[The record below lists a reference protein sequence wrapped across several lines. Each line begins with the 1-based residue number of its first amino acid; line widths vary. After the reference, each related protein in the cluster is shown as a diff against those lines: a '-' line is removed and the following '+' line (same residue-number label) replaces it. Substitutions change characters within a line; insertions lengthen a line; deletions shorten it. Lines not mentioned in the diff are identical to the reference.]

1 MCSGRRW
8 RGAGPR
14 RPRRD
19 AGIIRG
25 LLVPALAIAGCES
38 GDRPVA
44 ADETRNDPQQ
54 SSSPSFRLADEP
66 DVVIGVADGS
76 PEQELF
82 EVAGAARLADGSV
95 VIYEAG
101 AFRLQKFGPDGGH
114 LWSRGQAGDGPGDF
128 DTFAELLVPCANR
141 ESILIYGPYARRM
154 TVFDG
159 DGALLRT
166 YPFAFQETQPYDLT
180 CTPAGRLVF
189 SGWGHERPTEPGPY
203 RTTADVGFAD
213 SAVVTVLREDVV
225 GEDRLATA
233 NAAGILTGSAPGI
246 WSRKLRFAATDEGV
260 WLGTGDDYEIELL
273 DWTGST
279 TRTIRWEGPDRAV
292 TQTHVDA
299 YREAVRDSFANGLDF
314 VARNHP
320 DAVNPRDWE
329 GRFESRWERDQG
341 ALPPAFPAYADVR
354 LGDDGAI
361 WIQEFA
367 RPGERSEWFA
377 LNDDGERTRA
387 VIVPPEMTLLD
398 IGADWALVTF
408 RDELDVERV
417 ALYSFVEN

>member
-1 MCSGRRW
+1 MTVVPFRPMALIADRRRLPGIRGSAVVLLCLAACEGDAVPSG
-8 RGAGPR
+8 ANTAQ
-14 RPRRD
+14 RD
-19 AGIIRG
+19 AATA
-25 LLVPALAIAGCES
+25 V
-38 GDRPVA
+38 
-44 ADETRNDPQQ
+44 
-54 SSSPSFRLADEP
+54 RLADEP
-66 DVVIGVADGS
+66 DVAIGVAEGN

-82 EVAGAARLADGSV
+82 EVAGAARLADGSIV
-95 VIYEAG
+95 VYEAG
-101 AFRLQKFGPDGGH
+101 AFRLQKFGPDGEH

-128 DTFAELLVPCANR
+128 DNFAELLVPCASR
-141 ESILIYGPYARRM
+141 QTVMIYSPYSRRM

-159 DGALLRT
+159 DGELLRT
-166 YPFAFQETQPYDLT
+166 YPFAFQETMPYDLT
-180 CTPAGRLVF
+180 CTPGGRLVF
-189 SGWGHERPTEPGPY
+189 SGWGHERPGEPGPY

-213 SAVVTVLREDVV
+213 SSVVTMLREGVV

-233 NAAGILTGSAPGI
+233 DDDGILSGSAPGI

-273 DWTGST
+273 DWTGNT

-292 TQTHVDA
+292 TQVHVDA
-299 YREAVRDSFANGLDF
+299 YREAVRDSFATGLDF
-314 VARNHP
+314 MARIHP
-320 DAVNPRDWE
+320 DAVNPDDWQR
-329 GRFESRWERDQG
+329 RFASRWERDRD

-367 RPGERSEWFA
+367 RPGEEGEWFT

-417 ALYSFVEN
+417 ALYSFIEN